1 MKPKA
6 PGKDSTAEASSCFQ
20 GEPDLGP
27 PGEFPYTRGI
37 YPEMYRRRLWTMR
50 QYAGFG
56 DAAESNRRF
65 RYLLSQGQMGLSAA
79 FDLPTQLG
87 LDSDHA
93 QSLGEVG
100 KAGVAIDSLED
111 MERLFDG
118 IPLEKV
124 STSMTINATAAILLA
139 LYVAVAKKQGADVRK
154 LAGTIQNDILKEY
167 VARGT
172 YIYPLSPSLR
182 LVIDIFAYCREQLPN
197 WNMISISGYHMR
209 EAGATAVQ
217 EIAFTL
223 AHAVTYTEAALRRG
237 LAVDDFAPRLSFF
250 FNVHNNFLEEVAKF
264 RAARRLWA
272 RLMRD
277 RFKAKDPRSQML
289 RFHAQTAGSTL
300 TAQQPN
306 NNLVRVTLQALAAVL
321 GGAQSIHTNSRD
333 EALGLPAEDS
343 ALLALRTQQIIAY
356 ESGATNTV
364 DPVGGS
370 YSIEALTTKLE
381 QQAEEWLQKI
391 DSMGGATAAIEAG
404 VLQKEIQDA
413 AFEAQRDLESGKR
426 IVVGINRFAE
436 EKENNPE
443 PLRIDPKIE
452 TEQVERLRRLRARRN
467 AASVQT
473 RLQAVEDAARSDRNL
488 LPPILDA
495 VKAYATVGEISDALR
510 QVFGV
515 YRESVVI

>member
-1 MKPKA
+1 
-6 PGKDSTAEASSCFQ
+6 
-20 GEPDLGP
+20 
-27 PGEFPYTRGI
+27 
-37 YPEMYRRRLWTMR
+37 
-50 QYAGFG
+50 
-56 DAAESNRRF
+56 
-65 RYLLSQGQMGLSAA
+65 
-79 FDLPTQLG
+79 
-87 LDSDHA
+87 
-93 QSLGEVG
+93 
-100 KAGVAIDSLED
+100 
-111 MERLFDG
+111 
-118 IPLEKV
+118 
-124 STSMTINATAAILLA
+124 MTINATAAILLA
-139 LYVAVAKKQGADVRK
+139 LYVAVAQKQGADVRK
-154 LAGTIQNDILKEY
+154 LAGTVQNDILKEY

-197 WNMISISGYHMR
+197 WNMISVSGYHMR

-223 AHAVTYTEAALRRG
+223 AHAVAYTEAALRRG

-370 YSIEALTTKLE
+370 YSIEALTRELE
-381 QQAEEWLQKI
+381 QQAEEWLKR
-391 DSMGGATAAIEAG
+391 STRWVERRPPSKPAFSRRRFRMRHSRPNAILNRERESSSAST
-404 VLQKEIQDA
+404 VLQRKRRTIRNRYELTQRLKPSRSSASA
-413 AFEAQRDLESGKR
+413 ACGLAAMPRAYKPGCKQSRTPPGSTATFFRPSSTPSKPTPRWAKSQTLFEMSSASIG
-426 IVVGINRFAE
+426 NRW
-436 EKENNPE
+436 
-443 PLRIDPKIE
+443 
-452 TEQVERLRRLRARRN
+452 
-467 AASVQT
+467 
-473 RLQAVEDAARSDRNL
+473 
-488 LPPILDA
+488 
-495 VKAYATVGEISDALR
+495 
-510 QVFGV
+510 
-515 YRESVVI
+515 